1 MSNGINPSHGK
12 TIAELVIPSKT
23 WSLHPEK
30 KPAFTSIDEAID
42 YFADNNEPL
51 YIKVPFVDEED
62 NALVHVNSSGE
73 DVVFTISDL
82 NHGGESRVDASHLK
96 NLSSTVVELIEQCYD
111 EKKSPETM

>member
-1 MSNGINPSHGK
+1 MSNGINASHGK

-30 KPAFTSIDEAID
+30 KPAFTTVDEAID
-42 YFADNNEPL
+42 YFDDNNEPL
-51 YIKVPFVDEED
+51 YIKVPFGED
-62 NALVHVNSSGE
+62 DDVLVHVNSSGE

-96 NLSSTVVELIEQCYD
+96 NLSSSVVELIEQCYD
-111 EKKSPETM
+111 GKKSPETM